1 MGAWFVCAANTA
13 CVHVCARMSQKAKMR
28 AAKKASSAQLDND
41 DNFYSI
47 LERAQDRGSDDA
59 VVFGTLGGEDSSAT

>member
-1 MGAWFVCAANTA
+1 MGTWFVCASNTV
-13 CVHVCARMSQKAKMR
+13 CVHVCATSQKAKMR

-59 VVFGTLGGEDSSAT
+59 VVFGTLGGEASSAT

>member
-1 MGAWFVCAANTA
+1 
-13 CVHVCARMSQKAKMR
+13 MSQKAKMR